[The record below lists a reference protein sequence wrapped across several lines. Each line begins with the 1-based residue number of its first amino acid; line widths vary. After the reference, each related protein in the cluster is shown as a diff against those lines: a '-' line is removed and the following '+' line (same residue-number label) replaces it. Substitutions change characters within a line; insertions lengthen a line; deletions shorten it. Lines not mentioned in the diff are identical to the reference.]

1 MKHIIIILAFCLT
14 VKADT
19 ELVISPYDKGVTIT
33 VTEYPKGKAIA
44 LLVSDSFD
52 RWVMATK
59 EDGDFY
65 LHYSRETNEPI
76 SWKLPSC
83 KSMSFFKV
91 IVLEY
96 EFKIHE

>member
-1 MKHIIIILAFCLT
+1 MKYIIIILAFCLAA
-14 VKADT
+14 KADT
-19 ELVISPYDKGVTIT
+19 KLVINPYDKGVTIT
-33 VTEYPKGKAIA
+33 ATKYPKGKAIA

-59 EDGDFY
+59 EDGSFY

-76 SWKLPSC
+76 SWKVPVNNG
-83 KSMSFFKV
+83 KAFFKV

-96 EFKIHE
+96 KINE